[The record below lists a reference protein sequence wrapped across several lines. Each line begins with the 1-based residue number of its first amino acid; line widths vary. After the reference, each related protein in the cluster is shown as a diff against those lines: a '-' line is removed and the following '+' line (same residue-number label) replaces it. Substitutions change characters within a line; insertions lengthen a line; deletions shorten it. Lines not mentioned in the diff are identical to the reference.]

1 MKRVFAD
8 SNYWVALLNPRD
20 VLHEKAQALS
30 RQFDF
35 SQIVTTEMVLVELLN
50 SCSTAG
56 QRLRQTAAEAVRS
69 LRDSSEAKVV
79 RQTSDLFERALE
91 RYRSR
96 PDKTW
101 GLTDCASFIIMEDE
115 GLTAALSH
123 DHHFVQAGFQ
133 ALLR

>member
-1 MKRVFAD
+1 MRRVFAD

-20 VLHEKAQALS
+20 VLHDKAQVLS

-35 SQIVTTEMVLVELLN
+35 TQIVTSEMVLAELLN
-50 SCSTAG
+50 CCGNAG
-56 QRLRQTAAEAVRS
+56 AQLRQTAAESVRS
-69 LRDSSEAKVV
+69 LRDSSETKVV
-79 RQTSDLFERALE
+79 PQTSDLFERALE
-91 RYRSR
+91 RYRFR

-115 GLTAALSH
+115 GLTIALTH
-123 DHHFVQAGFQ
+123 DHHFIQAGFQ

>member
-1 MKRVFAD
+1 MRRVFAD

-20 VLHEKAQALS
+20 VLHDKAQALS

-35 SQIVTTEMVLVELLN
+35 SQMVTSEMVLAELLN
-50 SCSTAG
+50 SCSNAG
-56 QRLRQTAAEAVRS
+56 VRLRQAAAEAVES
-69 LRDSSEAKVV
+69 LRGSSEATIVP
-79 RQTSDLFERALE
+79 QTSQLFTRALE
-91 RYRSR
+91 RYQSR

-115 GLTAALSH
+115 GLTMALSH
-123 DHHFVQAGFQ
+123 DQHFIQAGFQ